1 MAFYADVYGY
11 VARKEAEEIPLEA
24 VERAHQSAPIFRVA
38 FAAPLRSRT
47 AHYSSFACDVKF
59 DEGEDELWLA
69 PFEMLLKSIN
79 FLRATVVIV
88 HEESSKQTMRYF
100 YVKIGPTI
108 TRITTKLAEQ
118 TTQELEIA

>member
-11 VARKEAEEIPLEA
+11 VARQEAEEIPLELM
-24 VERAHQSAPIFRVA
+24 ERVHQSAPIFQVA

-47 AHYSSFACDVKF
+47 THYSSFASEVKF

-69 PFEMLLKSIN
+69 PFEMLLRSID

-88 HEESSKQTMRYF
+88 HEESSQRSMRYF
-100 YVKIGPTI
+100 YVKIGKTI
-108 TRITTKLAEQ
+108 TRVSTKLTEQ
-118 TTQELEIA
+118 TTQELEIT